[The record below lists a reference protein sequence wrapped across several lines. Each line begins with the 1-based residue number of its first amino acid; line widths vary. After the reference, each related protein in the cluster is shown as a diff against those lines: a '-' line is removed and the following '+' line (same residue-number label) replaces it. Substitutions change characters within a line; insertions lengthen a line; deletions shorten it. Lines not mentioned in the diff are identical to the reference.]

1 MQTSVT
7 SVISPAQTNQYCPA
21 PSPVEHSDHRIRDH
35 VVSVRVSDMSDAQMK
50 APGRLRRP
58 SYFHAVAG
66 GGGAGGGGGVSGR
79 VLEALVA
86 HQQQGKLAHSAL
98 GEVPVMIHDNRPTII
113 LVTTTDSSRL

>member
-21 PSPVEHSDHRIRDH
+21 SSPVEHSDHRIRDH

-66 GGGAGGGGGVSGR
+66 GGGAGGGVSGR

-98 GEVPVMIHDNRPTII
+98 GEVPVMILDPRYTI
-113 LVTTTDSSRL
+113 LLLTTTDYSRL

>member
-1 MQTSVT
+1 
-7 SVISPAQTNQYCPA
+7 
-21 PSPVEHSDHRIRDH
+21 
-35 VVSVRVSDMSDAQMK
+35 MK

-66 GGGAGGGGGVSGR
+66 GGGTGGGVSGR

-98 GEVPVMIHDNRPTII
+98 GEVPVMIPAPPYICLQLQSTVETLRLTVQCPGNKLGLSAAGFSII
-113 LVTTTDSSRL
+113 ASSQGLWLVLN

>member
-1 MQTSVT
+1 
-7 SVISPAQTNQYCPA
+7 
-21 PSPVEHSDHRIRDH
+21 
-35 VVSVRVSDMSDAQMK
+35 MK

-66 GGGAGGGGGVSGR
+66 GGGGGVSGR

-98 GEVPVMIHDNRPTII
+98 GEVPVMILDNRPTI
-113 LVTTTDSSRL
+113 LLLTTDYSRQ